1 MILQPM
7 INYHV
12 PDLTQHPPRSP
23 RVRLGGFA
31 HLPRLIDKARATLAG
46 TQGEYTYDCA
56 MDAHFWEFTGLNA
69 QTFLAEVKTGKCDYD
84 LVNYVLASMQ
94 PKRVI
99 SEIVAWS
106 SWLENRPPMATE
118 GRVFFNQVH
127 TAAGPRREDIGS
139 WFELLDLE
147 DFVTFGGKS

>member
-1 MILQPM
+1 M
-7 INYHV
+7 INYHA

-46 TQGEYTYDCA
+46 SQGEYTYDCA

-69 QTFLAEVKTGKCDYD
+69 EAFLAEVKTGKCDYD
-84 LVNYVLASMQ
+84 LVNYVLATMQ
-94 PKRVI
+94 PKRVK
-99 SEIVAWS
+99 SEIAAWS
-106 SWLENRPPMATE
+106 GWLENRPPYATE
-118 GRVFFNQVH
+118 GRAFFNQLH
-127 TAAGPRREDIGS
+127 AAVGPRREDIGS

-147 DFVTFGGKS
+147 DFVSFGGKS